1 MWVVHEKHTVPAR
14 CKSRAHA
21 MQTTLWMSP
30 SHVLACVHAANTTQ
44 AFGITRPCMLNERAC
59 MCVWW
64 WQPSTAQ
71 ASKFVTGLSRLNS
84 EPVMH
89 CTPSRKQGSA
99 TVRHAQ
105 NEDQCSTLAR
115 CRVIHPAKAR
125 KPGPCAC
132 LPRLVLSLASA
143 MLSLLSWT
151 RMLN

>member
-21 MQTTLWMSP
+21 MHTTLWMSP

-115 CRVIHPAKAR
+115 CRVICTLQRHASQVLALACQGLCSPLQVLCSACSR
-125 KPGPCAC
+125 GPGC
-132 LPRLVLSLASA
+132 
-143 MLSLLSWT
+143 
-151 RMLN
+151 